1 MRSSRVIVNWLL
13 LLCLILLWGTSFL
26 FTALAVATIDPL
38 SIVFF
43 RVLIGALVLTLYL
56 FAHGKRLP
64 GAIQSWRIFLLFGF
78 VGYLFPFFLISRGQQ
93 TIDSGLAGMIMA
105 IMPLITMLLA
115 HYFIP
120 GEDLNAFKI
129 IGFMLGI
136 TGVIVLLGPVFRG
149 TVLETL
155 SGIAVFVAAC
165 SYAVN
170 SILVRRLPRFD
181 PVVAGAGLL
190 IASSLALLIP
200 WWLSARPVSETA
212 SAKSLIALIWLG
224 IGPTG
229 IATIILFVV
238 IDRAGP
244 TFLSTINYLIPVVA
258 FFAGVLF
265 LDEPFSW
272 VSLLALAIILAGISL
287 TRFRAGHN
295 ARVS

>member
-1 MRSSRVIVNWLL
+1 MKSSVIIANWLL
-13 LLCLILLWGTSFL
+13 LVCLILLWGTSFL
-26 FTALAVATIDPL
+26 FTALTVATIDPL
-38 SIVFF
+38 SVVFY

-56 FAHGKRLP
+56 FARGKRLP
-64 GAIQSWRIFLLFGF
+64 RSLNSWLIFLLFGF
-78 VGYLFPFFLISRGQQ
+78 VGYIFPFFLITWGQQ

-120 GEDLNAFKI
+120 GEDLNPFKI
-129 IGFMLGI
+129 MGFLLGI
-136 TGVIVLLGPVFRG
+136 TGVVILLGPVFSG
-149 TVLETL
+149 TLLETL
-155 SGIAVFVAAC
+155 SGIAVLVAAC

-170 SILVRRLPRFD
+170 SILVRRMPRFD

-190 IASSLALLIP
+190 IASSLALLVP
-200 WWLSARPVSETA
+200 WWLLAKPVNEAA
-212 SAKSLIALIWLG
+212 SATSIIALAWLG

-229 IATIILFVV
+229 IATILLFVV

-258 FFAGVLF
+258 FFAGVMF
-265 LDEPFSW
+265 LDEPLSW
-272 VSLLALAIILAGISL
+272 LSLLALGIILVGISL

-295 ARVS
+295 ARV

>member
-1 MRSSRVIVNWLL
+1 MRPSIVIVNWFL

-26 FTALAVATIDPL
+26 FTALAVETIDPL
-38 SIVFF
+38 SIVFY

-56 FAHGKRLP
+56 FACGKRLP
-64 GAIQSWRIFLLFGF
+64 RSIQSWRIFLLFGF
-78 VGYLFPFFLISRGQQ
+78 VGYLFPFFLISWGQQ

-129 IGFMLGI
+129 IGFTLGI
-136 TGVIVLLGPVFRG
+136 TGVIILLGPIFRG
-149 TVLETL
+149 TMLETL

-170 SILVRRLPRFD
+170 SILVRRFPRFD

-200 WWLSARPVSETA
+200 WWLLGRPINETA
-212 SAKSLIALIWLG
+212 SATPLIALIWLG

-258 FFAGVLF
+258 FFSGVMF
-265 LDEPFSW
+265 LDEPLSW
-272 VSLLALAIILAGISL
+272 ISLLALAIILAGISL
-287 TRFRAGHN
+287 TRFRAVHN
-295 ARVS
+295 ARK